1 MNLAYIS
8 IGSNINKQANITACL
23 KKLRKRCIIKDISS
37 IYETSPIGRTDQ
49 ENFFNVA
56 LILETSLTPEE
67 LKSSVL
73 DVVEKEL
80 DRQRTEDKNAPRTI
94 DLDISL
100 FNQWTLTLGERKIP
114 DPEILQYPHIAIP
127 LAEIAPDYVH
137 PVNGETLSK
146 IAARFYKT
154 KGVKRREDIS
164 LE

>member
-8 IGSNINKQANITACL
+8 IGSNIDKQANITACL
-23 KKLRKRCIIKDISS
+23 KKLRNLCTVKNVSS
-37 IYETSPIGRTDQ
+37 IYETNPVGNTNQ

-73 DVVEKEL
+73 NAAERDL
-80 DRQRTEDKNAPRTI
+80 DRTRTEDKNAPRTI

-100 FNQWTLTLGERKIP
+100 FNQWTLTLGKRKIP

-137 PVNGETLSK
+137 PVTGETLSQ
-146 IAARFYKT
+146 IAGHFDKT
-154 KGVKRREDIS
+154 KGVKRRDDIS

>member
-8 IGSNINKQANITACL
+8 IGSNIDKQANITACL
-23 KKLRKRCIIKDISS
+23 KKLRNLCTVKKVSS
-37 IYETSPIGRTDQ
+37 VYETRAVGNKEQDS
-49 ENFFNVA
+49 FFNAA
-56 LILETSLTPEE
+56 LILETPLTPEE

-73 DVVEKEL
+73 NAVEKEL
-80 DRQRTEDKNAPRTI
+80 GRRRAEDKNAPRTI

-100 FNQWTLTLGERKIP
+100 FNQWTLTLGKRNIP

-137 PVNGETLSK
+137 PVKGETLLE

-154 KGVKRREDIS
+154 KGIKRRDDIS

>member
-8 IGSNINKQANITACL
+8 IGSNIDKRANITACL
-23 KKLRKRCIIKDISS
+23 KKLRNFCTVKNVSS
-37 IYETSPIGRTDQ
+37 IYETSPVGNTNQ

-56 LILETSLTPEE
+56 LILETLLTPEE

-73 DVVEKEL
+73 NAVEKDL
-80 DRQRTEDKNAPRTI
+80 ARTRTEDKNAPRTI

-100 FNQWTLTLGERKIP
+100 FNQWTLTLDKRKIP
-114 DPEILQYPHIAIP
+114 DPEIQQYPHIAIP

-137 PVNGETLSK
+137 PVTGETLSQ
-146 IAARFYKT
+146 IAARFDQT
-154 KGVKRREDIS
+154 KGVKRRDDIS